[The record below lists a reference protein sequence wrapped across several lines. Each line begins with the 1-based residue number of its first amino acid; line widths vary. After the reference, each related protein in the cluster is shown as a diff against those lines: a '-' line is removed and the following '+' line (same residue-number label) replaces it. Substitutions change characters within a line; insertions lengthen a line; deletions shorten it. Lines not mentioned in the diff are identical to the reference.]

1 MILIAGG
8 RMIDPKTGVDA
19 PRDLV
24 IEGGRIKSI
33 RPCPPERAGDAGTA
47 LNAGESRGY
56 EGIIDARGKVLVPGF
71 IDLHVHF
78 RDPGFTYKEDI
89 LSGSAAA
96 AAGGFTT
103 VVCMAN
109 TRPVMDNPE
118 TLAAFQERAALSPVR
133 VYTVAALSRGL
144 AGAELTDM
152 GELKKLGAVGFSDD
166 GVPREDPAFLRKA
179 LLAAR
184 DLDLPVSLHE
194 EEPGL
199 MGVPGIHDG
208 KAAAALG
215 LTGSPGVSESAL
227 VARDCMIALDTG
239 SRVHFQHLSAA
250 ASAAVIGLAKKM
262 GARVSAELTPH
273 HFSLTEEA
281 VLSRGSL
288 AKVNPPL
295 RTGADREALIA
306 ALREG
311 VIDLI
316 ATDHAPHSDE
326 EKARPFRE
334 APSGLI
340 GLETALALGITNLV
354 GPGHLSLPELIGK
367 MTWAPAAVYGLGG
380 GFLAEGGPADI
391 TIFDDREEWTPGSF
405 RSKSSNS
412 PFTGQSLRGKIKYT
426 ICGGKIVYQDGEA

>member
-1 MILIAGG
+1 MILITGG
-8 RMIDPKTGVDA
+8 RMIDPKTGLDA
-19 PRDLV
+19 PGDLV
-24 IEGGRIKSI
+24 IEGGRIKSM
-33 RPCPPERAGDAGTA
+33 RNNVSGAYER
-47 LNAGESRGY
+47 
-56 EGIIDARGKVLVPGF
+56 IIDARGKILAPGF

-78 RDPGFTYKEDI
+78 REPGFTHKEDI

-118 TLAAFQERAALSPVR
+118 TLTRFRERAALSPIR

-144 AGAELTDM
+144 SGAELTDM
-152 GELKKLGAVGFSDD
+152 AALKNLGAVGLSDD
-166 GVPREDPAFLRKA
+166 GIPREDPAFLRRA

-194 EEPGL
+194 EDPAL

-215 LTGSPGVSESAL
+215 LAGSPGVSESAL
-227 VARDCMIALDTG
+227 IARDCMIALDTG
-239 SRVHFQHLSAA
+239 ARVHFQHLSAA

-273 HFSLTEEA
+273 HFSLTDEA

-295 RTGADREALIA
+295 RTAADRAALIA
-306 ALREG
+306 ALQEG

-316 ATDHAPHSDE
+316 ATDHAPHSAE
-326 EKARPFRE
+326 EKARPFRD
-334 APSGLI
+334 APSGMI
-340 GLETALALGITNLV
+340 GLETALALGITSLV
-354 GPGHLSLPELIGK
+354 EPGHLSLPELIRK
-367 MTWAPAAVYGLGG
+367 MTAAPAALYGFEGG
-380 GFLAEGGPADI
+380 CLAEGGPADI
-391 TIFDDREEWTPGSF
+391 TIFDDREEWTVGGF

-412 PFTGQSLRGKIKYT
+412 PFTGQSLRGKVKYT